1 MAKQYIE
8 PQKRY
13 EDHRSTGFL
22 FLSLG
27 LIGAA
32 ATILCWLDII
42 KIPLNTFQLT
52 VLLAMFAS
60 AIIFGIWSFKKASK
74 VAATITSENAH
85 VADMRKWIAEHC
97 KDFCSENAENLA
109 DNEIYFQWEQEIRD
123 AISEKFPDIEESLL
137 DTLVEETYQ
146 KLFES

>member
-32 ATILCWLDII
+32 ATVLCWLGILN
-42 KIPLNTFQLT
+42 IPLNTFQLV

-60 AIIFGIWSFKKASK
+60 AIIFGVWSFKKASE
-74 VAATITSENAH
+74 VAATIISENAH
-85 VADMRKWIAEHC
+85 VADMRKWVAEHC
-97 KDFCSENAENLA
+97 KDFCSENTENLA
-109 DNEIYFQWEQEIRD
+109 GNEIYFQREQEIRD
-123 AISEKFPDIEESLL
+123 AIYEKFPDIEESLL
-137 DTLVEETYQ
+137 DILVEETYQ